1 MFRSL
6 NKSDLVRI
14 VDILLGNVQ
23 KNLSERGIL
32 LEFTEKAKEV
42 IAEHGYD
49 PALGARPLRRSI
61 QQLVE
66 DELSEGLLL
75 GTFTDFS
82 TIGIDAA
89 SDGKKLVFKKEDLPG
104 KNQQ

>member
-1 MFRSL
+1 MGYL
-6 NKSDLVRI
+6 
-14 VDILLGNVQ
+14 Q

-32 LEFTEKAKEV
+32 LEFTEAAKKV

-61 QQLVE
+61 QTLVE

-82 TIGIDAA
+82 TIKIDADA
-89 SDGKKLVFKKEDLPG
+89 DGKKLTFEKEDLPG
-104 KNQQ
+104 KKS